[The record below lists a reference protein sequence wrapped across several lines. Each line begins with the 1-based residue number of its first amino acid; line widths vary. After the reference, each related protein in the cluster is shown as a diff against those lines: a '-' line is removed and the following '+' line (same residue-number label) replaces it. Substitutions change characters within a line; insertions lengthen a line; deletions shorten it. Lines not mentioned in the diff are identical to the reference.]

1 MKNKKRIVVGN
12 LIATQKNKF
21 NKYLNQSKIFL
32 KEVAENYRK
41 INSLL

>member
-12 LIATQKNKF
+12 LIVTQKNKF